1 MACALTP
8 SLTVRTR
15 RFAALTLMAVA
26 VLVGTGRP
34 VEARGGD
41 DEARATTIAR
51 MLRFVEWNSKTTGGG
66 LRVAVVGDAD
76 LGAALREAC
85 AAIQPGGHTVTVV
98 DVPTVQA
105 LAEVKAAVVVLG
117 EDSTA
122 VARRLAEQGV
132 VTVGDGGC
140 PGNTALALNIRSEGD
155 RYRLQANP
163 TAAARAG
170 VVLSSRLLRLA
181 QIVN

>member
-1 MACALTP
+1 MVCPDTP
-8 SLTVRTR
+8 AAARWTR
-15 RFAALTLMAVA
+15 RFLPLVLIVFAAVA
-26 VLVGTGRP
+26 GTERA
-34 VEARGGD
+34 EARGEN

-51 MLRFVEWNSKTTGGG
+51 MLRFVEWNTKTRGLD
-66 LRVAVVGDAD
+66 LRVAVVGNQE

-98 DVPTVQA
+98 DVPSVQA
-105 LAEVKAAVVVLG
+105 LAEVKASVVVLG
-117 EDSTA
+117 QQSA
-122 VARRLAEQGV
+122 GQARRLSEQGV

-140 PGNTALALNIRSEGD
+140 PENTALALNIRSDGD

>member
-1 MACALTP
+1 MLCALTP
-8 SLTVRTR
+8 AASRWTR
-15 RFAALTLMAVA
+15 CLITLALIALGVVA
-26 VLVGTGRP
+26 GSGRA
-34 VEARGGD
+34 EAHGD
-41 DEARATTIAR
+41 DEVRATTIAR
-51 MLRFVEWNSKTTGGG
+51 MLRFVEWNTKAPGADI
-66 LRVAVVGDAD
+66 RVAVVGNED
-76 LGAALREAC
+76 LSAALREAC
-85 AAIQPGGHTVTVV
+85 AALQPGGRTVTVV

-105 LAEVKAAVVVLG
+105 LADVKASVVVLG
-117 EDSTA
+117 QDSA
-122 VARRLAEQGV
+122 ALARRLSEQGV

-140 PGNTALALNIRSEGD
+140 PENTALALNIRSEGD

>member
-1 MACALTP
+1 MVCAPTP
-8 SLTVRTR
+8 SLARRIR
-15 RFAALTLMAVA
+15 RFAALSLVA
-26 VLVGTGRP
+26 VVVWGGSVRLA
-34 VEARGGD
+34 EARGGN

-51 MLRFVEWNSKTTGGG
+51 MLRFVEWKPKTVGGG

-105 LAEVKAAVVVLG
+105 LADVKASVVVLG
-117 EDSTA
+117 EDSAA
-122 VARRLAEQGV
+122 VARRLADQGV

-155 RYRLQANP
+155 RYRMQANP
-163 TAAARAG
+163 AAAARAG

>member
-1 MACALTP
+1 MISLHTP
-8 SLTVRTR
+8 SAARLTR
-15 RFAALTLMAVA
+15 RLVALALVVAGTAVGA
-26 VLVGTGRP
+26 LR
-34 VEARGGD
+34 VEARAGD

-51 MLRFVEWNSKTTGGG
+51 MLRFVEWNTKAPGTG
-66 LRVAVVGDAD
+66 LRVAVVGNAE
-76 LGAALREAC
+76 LSAALREAC

-98 DVPTVQA
+98 DVPSVAA
-105 LAEVKAAVVVLG
+105 LADVKASVVVLG
-117 EDSTA
+117 EDSA
-122 VARRLAEQGV
+122 VLARRLSEQGV
-132 VTVGDGGC
+132 VTVGDGDC
-140 PGNTALALNIRSEGD
+140 PENRALALNIRSEGD